1 MEDMEEYQEELQE
14 EKFSAGV
21 WKKILHKV
29 FKRKKKIIIMIIS
42 MLKMIHIY
50 NLYVT
55 HLRLQ
60 GMLVLVKIVIQ

>member
-29 FKRKKKIIIMIIS
+29 FKRKKNIIIIFKSLILVDKALLLS
-42 MLKMIHIY
+42 AI
-50 NLYVT
+50 
-55 HLRLQ
+55 LRL
-60 GMLVLVKIVIQ
+60 VP